1 MKDKKTTKLCSKKGG
16 RIKRT
21 NFWMNPAA
29 EEHLIFLGR
38 FYEKNLGR
46 PVSTSLIA
54 RRALEVLAGYI
65 KALKFQKSHAE
76 LKAEAAG
83 IVKHIR

>member
-1 MKDKKTTKLCSKKGG
+1 LNQPKTTKLCSKKTG
-16 RIKRT
+16 RVKRT

-29 EEHLIFLGR
+29 EEHLRFLAR

-54 RRALEVLAGYI
+54 RRALEALSGHI
-65 KALKFQKSHAE
+65 KALKFHRSEAE
-76 LKAEAAG
+76 LKAEASG